1 MGIKL
6 MTRPMHYEFNVETQ
20 EETIREMN
28 DAEFAQYQIDKAES
42 DKQEQL
48 RLEEEAKL
56 AAKAAAKAQALAALG
71 LSQEIINLLAD

>member
-1 MGIKL
+1 
-6 MTRPMHYEFNVETQ
+6 MTRPIVHNINIQTQ

-28 DAEFAQYQIDKAES
+28 DAEFAQYQIDKAGF

-56 AAKAAAKAQALAALG
+56 AAKATAKAETLAALG
-71 LSQEIINLLAD
+71 LSQEIINLLAE